1 MTRSQRLY
9 LFLAVLGLSLGVWV
23 AAVTIPHSFQA
34 GDVIRADEVNQNFTA
49 LNDGKQERI
58 TGTCAPGFS
67 IRVVNADGSVD
78 CEQDDGAAGGSFWG
92 LSGNP
97 GTNPA
102 GNFVGTTDAQ
112 PLVFRV
118 NGSEALR
125 IGTGGNVGIG
135 TTSPQVALD
144 VVGQASFDLGTG
156 SINVSTPGGW
166 PGVIAYS
173 NNGHRRDVIV
183 DDIGFRILTGS
194 SAAAPG
200 AENGITIDEDGYVGV
215 NTGYPDGRL
224 DIDFGATGSI
234 VAGTPIG
241 NGPGWILYGPN
252 GHRRDIVGAGAYV
265 YIGASA
271 GTGSAPPTLV
281 VSEDGRVGIGLA
293 GVAPGNILQV
303 AQNSAT
309 DPIADNWLTYSSIRY
324 KEDVQELT
332 LEEYRD
338 ALQQLLDTRVVHFR
352 YRGQDDLAKLK
363 MGVIVEE
370 APTQLLAEGNDDAI
384 AMGDYVSMLH
394 AALKAQQA
402 MIDAQQAQ
410 IDALTARLS
419 DR

>member
-183 DDIGFRILTGS
+183 DDIGFRILTGT

-215 NTGYPDGRL
+215 NTGYPDARL
-224 DIDFGATGSI
+224 DVDLGASGS
-234 VAGTPIG
+234 VLTGTPG
-241 NGPGWILYGPN
+241 GWPGFILYTAN
-252 GHRRDIVGAGAYV
+252 GHRRDIVADATALYL
-265 YIGASA
+265 GASA
-271 GTGSAPPTLV
+271 SASAAPSTLV
-281 VSEDGRVGIGLA
+281 ISEDGRVGIGL
-293 GVAPGNILQV
+293 PGTDPTNIFQIG
-303 AQNSAT
+303 QNSPT

-332 LEEYRD
+332 IEEYRD
-338 ALQQLLDTRVVHFR
+338 ALRQLLDTRVVHFR

-370 APTQLLAEGNDDAI
+370 APAQLLAEGNDDAI